1 MSTLNKPGNTNSID
15 FLITLNTKFIENNN
29 NDNHTKIA
37 AKVKPNELLQVVVIT
52 ACAVKYGVAI

>member
-37 AKVKPNELLQVVVIT
+37 AKVKPNNLT
-52 ACAVKYGVAI
+52 CAK